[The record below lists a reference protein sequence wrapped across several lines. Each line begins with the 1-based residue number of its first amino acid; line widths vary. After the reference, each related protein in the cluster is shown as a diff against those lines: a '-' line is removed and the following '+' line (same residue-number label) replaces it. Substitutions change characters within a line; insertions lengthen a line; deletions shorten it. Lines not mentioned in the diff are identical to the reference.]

1 MALDRMYLFI
11 NGAKRAVTYDVEN
24 DTLAMVLRRLGLT
37 GVKIGCGKGECG
49 ACSVILNGE
58 VVRSCVKK
66 MKRVEEYSEIT
77 TIEGIGTPEHQHPL
91 QLAWN
96 TYGAVQCGF
105 CSPGFIVSAK
115 CLLDHN
121 PNPSREDVREW
132 FAKHHNICRCTG
144 YRPLVDAV
152 MAAAKYMRG
161 ECSIDEIQWKMPAD
175 GEVYTTRFPRRE
187 SGISRVTGL
196 ANYGDDV
203 SRQMPDDTLE
213 LAPVIPQTMH
223 AHIRSL
229 DYSEALKMPG
239 VVRVITAKDV
249 KGTNRISIGINH
261 PRAKATGLE
270 RPIFVEDT
278 VYKYGDVIALVAADT
293 REHAR
298 AAARAVKVEFD
309 ELPHY
314 HDELEAMKS
323 DAMQIHPGVPNVMLR
338 TPLHKGGDTKAIMES
353 APHVVSGSF
362 YTSREPHLTIEPDCV
377 QAFMDAKGVLTIQ
390 YKVQFVHGSIWF
402 IADGLGLPIDKIRL
416 APNEV
421 GGSFGYSV
429 SPITMALAGAA
440 AMALERP
447 VNMTL
452 TYAEHM
458 HMTGKRAPSHN
469 NIRMACDENG
479 KIQAMEWHIS
489 YEQGAY
495 TEYVQDLIVKG
506 LFFPGMGYYI
516 PNATAIS
523 QGCYSNIAHETTYR
537 AFSATQSMTAVES
550 VMDIMAR
557 KLGMDPFDFR
567 YLNLAR
573 PGDTNINNVPYN
585 EYPFEGMMEMLRPK
599 YEAARKRVAKKST
612 DTVKCGVGIAFGSY
626 ATGSCKDSADIDLE
640 LMPDGSF
647 VNYNTWEDVGQHAEA
662 GALMLTYKA
671 LRPMNVPLEKIK
683 LVSNDSKFCPNTG
696 LAGGSRMHYYF
707 GNATLDAAKKLMD
720 AMRKP
725 DGTYRTYDE
734 MVAEGI
740 PTKYRGTHAVPLG
753 ATTELSAN
761 NGQGSRH
768 HECIYNIFMAEV
780 SVDTKTGK
788 TKVDRMTCVSDI
800 GVIGNILGVEG
811 QAYGGI
817 EHSIG
822 FALQED
828 YSDFKKHSTMTGAGT
843 LRIDQMPD
851 DIELLWYP
859 DYRKRGPHG
868 SAGASE
874 NFQSTGHVAILNA
887 IDDACGV
894 RVYEIPARPEKILA
908 GLRGES
914 LKPEP
919 YYLGGDFY
927 ELYEKMVTEER
938 VPDDVDREYMAAD

>member
-1 MALDRMYLFI
+1 MEFDRMYLII
-11 NGAKRAVTYDVEN
+11 NGAKRAVTYDVEK
-24 DTLAMVLRRLGLT
+24 DTLAEVLRRLGLL

-58 VVRSCVKK
+58 VIRSCVKK
-66 MKRVEEYSEIT
+66 MSKVEENSEIT
-77 TIEGIGTPEHQHPL
+77 TIEGIGTPEKQHPL

-121 PNPSREDVREW
+121 PAPTREEVREW
-132 FAKHHNICRCTG
+132 FAKHHNVCRCTG
-144 YRPLVDAV
+144 YRPIVDAV

-161 ECSIDEIQWKMPAD
+161 DCPIQEITWEMPKD
-175 GEVYTTRFPRRE
+175 GEIYTTRFPRRE
-187 SGISRVTGL
+187 SGVACVTGL

-203 SRQMPDDTLE
+203 SRQMPDETLE
-213 LAPVIPQTMH
+213 LAPVIPQTAH
-223 AHIRSL
+223 AVIKSM
-229 DYSEALKMPG
+229 DYAEAEKMPG
-239 VVRVITAKDV
+239 VVKIITAKDV
-249 KGTNRISIGINH
+249 KGTNRIAFGVNH
-261 PRAKATGLE
+261 PRTKAAGDE
-270 RPIFVEDT
+270 RQILIDKK

-298 AAARAVKVEFD
+298 AAARAVKLDFE
-309 ELPHY
+309 ELPFY
-314 HDELEAMKS
+314 HSQLEAMQPG
-323 DAMQIHPGVPNVMLR
+323 AMEIHEGIPNVMLR
-338 TPLHKGGDTKAIMES
+338 TPLHKGGDTREIMET
-353 APHVVSGSF
+353 APNVAEGSF

-377 QAFMDAKGVLTIQ
+377 QAFMGKDGVLTIQ
-390 YKVQFVHGSIWF
+390 YKVQFVHGTIGY
-402 IADGLGLPIDKIRL
+402 IAEGIGLPADKIRL
-416 APNEV
+416 VSNMV

-429 SPITMALAGAA
+429 SPNTMALASVAA
-440 AMALERP
+440 LALSRP
-447 VNMTL
+447 VTMTL

-458 HMTGKRAPSHN
+458 HITGKRAPSNN
-469 NIRMACDENG
+469 NIRLACDKKG

-489 YEQGAY
+489 YEQGGY
-495 TEYVQDLIVKG
+495 TEFLQDLIVKG

-523 QGCYSNIAHETTYR
+523 QGCYSNIGYETTYR
-537 AFSATQSMTAVES
+537 AFSATQSMTASES
-550 VMDIMAR
+550 IIDIMAR
-557 KLGMDPFDFR
+557 KMKIDPFDFR
-567 YLNLAR
+567 YMNLAH
-573 PGDTNINNVPYN
+573 PGDTNINGVPYN
-585 EYPFEGMMEMLRPK
+585 EYPFEDMMNMLRPK
-599 YEAARKRVAKKST
+599 YNEARKRTADKST

-626 ATGSCKDSADIDLE
+626 ATGSCRDSADVDLE
-640 LMPDGSF
+640 LMPDGSYI
-647 VNYNTWEDVGQHAEA
+647 NYNTWEDVGQHAEA

-671 LRPMNVPLEKIK
+671 LQPMHVPLEKIH

-707 GNATLDAAKKLMD
+707 GNATLDAAGKLMN
-720 AMRKP
+720 AMRKS

-734 MVAEGI
+734 MTAEGI
-740 PTKYRGTHAVPLG
+740 PTKYRGTFSTPQG

-761 NGQGSRH
+761 DAHGSRH
-768 HECIYNIFMAEV
+768 HECIYNLFMAEV
-780 SVDTKTGK
+780 SVDTTTGR

-800 GVIGNILGVEG
+800 GTVGNLLGAEG

-828 YSDFKKHSTMTGAGT
+828 YSDMKKHSTMTGAGILT
-843 LRIDQMPD
+843 IDKMPD
-851 DIELLWYP
+851 DVELLWYP
-859 DYRKRGPHG
+859 SYRKNGPFG

-894 RVYEIPARPEKILA
+894 RVYEIPAKPEKILA
-908 GLRGES
+908 GLSGKS

-927 ELYEKMVTEER
+927 ELYNEMIRNR
-938 VPDDVDREYMAAD
+938 VPDDVDKKYMGI